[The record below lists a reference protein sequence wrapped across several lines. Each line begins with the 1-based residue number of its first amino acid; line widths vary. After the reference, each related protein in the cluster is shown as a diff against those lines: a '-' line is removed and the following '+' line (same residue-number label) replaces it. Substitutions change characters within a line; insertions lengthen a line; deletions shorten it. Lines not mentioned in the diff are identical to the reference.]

1 MTNYRCLILVTSGLA
16 IGCGGAGAPAV
27 GEVRMVV
34 LPARAANCELELVSV
49 QPDDMAPGHRFGS
62 GGQYQMI
69 GAITL
74 GLARGTD
81 VMSEPIRAL
90 IRPRACAMG
99 GEVVSL
105 LATGD
110 SGHYAITSTTITTVA
125 QTDAAFTVWGPRT
138 ATPGP
143 QKF

>member
-1 MTNYRCLILVTSGLA
+1 MTNKRCLLLVVSGLA
-16 IGCGGAGAPAV
+16 TGCGGAGAPAV

-34 LPARAANCELELVSV
+34 LPARPANCELELVSI
-49 QPDDMAPGHRFGS
+49 QPDDMAPGHRFGG

-74 GLARGTD
+74 GLTQGTD

-110 SGHYAITSTTITTVA
+110 AGHYAITSTSITTVT
-125 QTDAAFTVWGPRT
+125 QTDAAFTVWGPR
-138 ATPGP
+138 AAPSGP